1 LLLLLLCTRRGSVV
15 EEAAAALF
23 SFEGKPRSRGFAPKL
38 SSSSLLFSLGRP
50 HAEPRVPRR
59 VLGVGHVVPHVG
71 DALFARADLF
81 REQGGARDGAGDEH
95 SEHDAVLRGAERD
108 GHGPERAFG
117 SGFCFVSLSFLSRER
132 RLGRRRRSRFVHGGK
147 QREKERERE
156 RERECEKNGKEGVG
170 GRIGKKAREKAS
182 PGVESEARFLRRS
195 LGDDRISTF
204 FLFFS
209 SLSLFLSQ
217 RHFFPFLLSA
227 QRSFPLVFF

>member
-1 LLLLLLCTRRGSVV
+1 MPPPPSSSSSPPSSLTPTRGATSASSSGEEAQDRRPSSPAAAPSRFLLLLLCTRRGSVV

-50 HAEPRVPRR
+50 HSEPRVPRR

-147 QREKERERE
+147 Q
-156 RERECEKNGKEGVG
+156 
-170 GRIGKKAREKAS
+170 
-182 PGVESEARFLRRS
+182 
-195 LGDDRISTF
+195 
-204 FLFFS
+204 
-209 SLSLFLSQ
+209 
-217 RHFFPFLLSA
+217 
-227 QRSFPLVFF
+227 